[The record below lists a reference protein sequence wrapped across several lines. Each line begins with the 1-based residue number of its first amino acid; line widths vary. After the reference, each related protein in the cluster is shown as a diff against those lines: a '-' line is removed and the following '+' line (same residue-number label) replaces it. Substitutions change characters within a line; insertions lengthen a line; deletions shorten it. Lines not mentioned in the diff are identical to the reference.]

1 LRIRKASGP
10 LTRDARPASNLTRP
24 MPTEIDPP
32 HPSMALHAAIVDDR
46 SLNMDRFL
54 AEVVREQQAL
64 GLGVR
69 GLLMR
74 RPPRQAGCSP
84 TMVLVDIATGDE
96 YLVSQPMGTASRS
109 CRADPQGFARASH
122 VLRAALDQ
130 APDLVVSNRFGDL
143 EVQRG
148 GFGTELLELMAQG
161 LPLLTTVAER
171 NVDAWQQ
178 FTGGSTLL
186 APDHAQVSHWI
197 AQAVAAAR
205 ATAAAAAVPQ

>member
-1 LRIRKASGP
+1 
-10 LTRDARPASNLTRP
+10 
-24 MPTEIDPP
+24 MPTDLDPP
-32 HPSMALHAAIVDDR
+32 QPAMTLHAAIVDDR
-46 SLNMDRFL
+46 SLNMDSFL

-64 GLGVR
+64 GLAVR

-109 CRADPQGFARASH
+109 CRADPQGFARASG
-122 VLRAALDQ
+122 VLRAALNQ

-148 GFGTELLELMAQG
+148 GFSTELLDLMAEG
-161 LPLLTTVAER
+161 LPLLTTVALR
-171 NVDAWQQ
+171 NVAAWQD
-178 FTGGSTLL
+178 FTGGGTLL
-186 APDHAQVSHWI
+186 LPEHGPVGRWI

-205 ATAAAAAVPQ
+205 ATATAVPG

>member
-1 LRIRKASGP
+1 
-10 LTRDARPASNLTRP
+10 
-24 MPTEIDPP
+24 MPTDIIDP
-32 HPSMALHAAIVDDR
+32 HHASMALHAAIVDDK
-46 SLNMDRFL
+46 SLHMDSFL

-64 GLGVR
+64 GLGIR

-109 CRADPQGFARASH
+109 CRADPQGFARASR
-122 VLRAALDQ
+122 VLRAALEQ

-148 GFGTELLELMAQG
+148 GFSTELLDLMAQG
-161 LPLLTTVAER
+161 LPLLTTVAVR
-171 NVDAWQQ
+171 NVDAWQE
-178 FTGGSTLL
+178 FTGGGTLL
-186 APDHAQVSHWI
+186 APDHAQVGHWI

-205 ATAAAAAVPQ
+205 SGATALPQ

>member
-1 LRIRKASGP
+1 
-10 LTRDARPASNLTRP
+10 
-24 MPTEIDPP
+24 MPTELDPP
-32 HPSMALHAAIVDDR
+32 QPSSALHAAIVDDR
-46 SLNMDRFL
+46 SLNMDSFL

-64 GLGVR
+64 GRSVR

-109 CRADPQGFARASH
+109 CRADPQGFARASG
-122 VLRAALDQ
+122 VLRAALGQ

-148 GFGTELLELMAQG
+148 GFSTELLDLMAQG
-161 LPLLTTVAER
+161 TPLLTTVALR
-171 NVDAWQQ
+171 NVAAWQE
-178 FTGGSTLL
+178 FTGGGTLL
-186 APDHAQVSHWI
+186 PPDHGQVSHWI
-197 AQAVAAAR
+197 AQAVAEAR
-205 ATAAAAAVPQ
+205 AAATAVPQ

>member
-1 LRIRKASGP
+1 
-10 LTRDARPASNLTRP
+10 
-24 MPTEIDPP
+24 MPNDLDPSA
-32 HPSMALHAAIVDDR
+32 PSMGLHAAIVDDR
-46 SLNMDRFL
+46 SVAMDSFL

-64 GLGVR
+64 GARVR

-74 RPPRQAGCSP
+74 RPPRHAGCSP

-109 CRADPQGFARASH
+109 CRADPQGFARASR
-122 VLRAALDQ
+122 VLRAALEQ
-130 APDLVVSNRFGDL
+130 APDLVVSNRFGEL

-148 GFGTELLELMAQG
+148 GFSTELLDLMAQG

-171 NVDAWQQ
+171 NVGAWQA

-186 APDHAQVSHWI
+186 PPDHGQVSHWI
-197 AQAVAAAR
+197 AQATAAAR
-205 ATAAAAAVPQ
+205 AAATALPG